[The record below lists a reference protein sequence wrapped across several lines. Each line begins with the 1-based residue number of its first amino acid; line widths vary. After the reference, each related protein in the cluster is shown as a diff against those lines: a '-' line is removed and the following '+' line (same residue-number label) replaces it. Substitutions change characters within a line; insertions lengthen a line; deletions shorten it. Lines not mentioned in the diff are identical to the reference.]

1 MSLRKETGIKFNLKE
16 NKDMGE
22 MNPINTSIKKARLFV
37 IFLAT
42 VLVTV
47 AVTFVLFQKGYEKKE
62 NAQIITVSTLEKI
75 IKVSELSTFTAVY
88 NGIAEV
94 KNNNNS
100 DLTDYFVS
108 YEARVHAGID
118 FDKIAITVDDE
129 AKIIK
134 VDIPDAYVT
143 DINVDISSLD
153 FIFYNQH
160 ANKST
165 ITQEAFK
172 ACEADVQ
179 EESEKE
185 DAILKL
191 AQQNAVNV
199 IKALVNPIIE
209 QLDANYTLV
218 IE

>member
-1 MSLRKETGIKFNLKE
+1 
-16 NKDMGE
+16 MGE
-22 MNPINTSIKKARLFV
+22 LNPINTSKSKAILYV
-37 IFLAT
+37 I
-42 VLVTV
+42 VLSMAFV
-47 AVTFVLFQKGYEKKE
+47 AVAGTFALFQKGHEKKE

-94 KNNNNS
+94 KNNNNP
-100 DLTDYFVS
+100 DQTDYFVS
-108 YEARVHAGID
+108 YEARVNAGID
-118 FDKIAITVDDE
+118 FDKIVITVDDE
-129 AKIIK
+129 AKTIK
-134 VDIPDAYVT
+134 VDIPDAYIT

-153 FIFYNQH
+153 FIFYNQQ
-160 ANKST
+160 ANRST

-172 ACEADVQ
+172 ACEADVR

-185 DAILKL
+185 NAILKL